1 MCQFICKIAT
11 GLAFTLLA
19 LPAFPHDLRPIFIDI
34 TEETESIVTLRW
46 KVPGSVE
53 RDSLPEVTLNGN
65 CTKKETTEILRYPG
79 DYQSRQTYQCPGG
92 ISGQEVEMIFPVPN
106 PSLTT
111 IIRVSERHGAIHSGM
126 LGPGKYIWLVPEQL
140 NRIAVIKNYTVLGIE
155 HILRGWDHLL
165 FIVCLM
171 FIARSFRRIL
181 VTITGFTI
189 AHSITLAVSA
199 LDLVALPIAPVEAV
213 IALSIVFVA
222 MEIAKDQKKTNLT
235 YRYPAIVATS
245 FGFLHGFGFA
255 SVLRQVGLPQTELPI
270 ALLFFNVGVE
280 IGQIIFVAFLLSL
293 SITAVFVREKSNFP
307 VPTLKLFQTQKAIAY
322 GIGTLASFWMIERT
336 IGFWA

>member
-1 MCQFICKIAT
+1 MCQFICRIAT
-11 GLAFTLLA
+11 GLIFTLLA

-53 RDSLPEVTLNGN
+53 RDSLPEIILNGN
-65 CTKKETTEILRYPG
+65 CTEEGTTEILRYPG
-79 DYQSRQTYQCPGG
+79 DYQSRQTYQCPSGV
-92 ISGQEVEMIFPVPN
+92 SGQEVEMIFPVPN

-111 IIRVSERHGAIHSGM
+111 IIRVSERHGGIHSGM
-126 LGPGKYIWLVPEQL
+126 LGPGEYTWPIPEQL
-140 NRIAVIKNYTVLGIE
+140 NRTAVIKNYTVLGIE

-165 FIVCLM
+165 FIVCLVL
-171 FIARSFRRIL
+171 IARSFRRIL
-181 VTITGFTI
+181 ITITGFTI
-189 AHSITLAVSA
+189 AHSITLAASS
-199 LDLVALPIAPVEAV
+199 LDLVVLPIAPVEAM

-235 YRYPAIVATS
+235 YRYPAVVATS

-255 SVLRQVGLPQTELPI
+255 SVLRQIGLPQTELPI

-280 IGQIIFVAFLLSL
+280 VGQIIFVAFLLGL
-293 SITAVFVREKSNFP
+293 GATAVFVREKSNFP
-307 VPTLKLFQTQKAIAY
+307 VPVPELPQTQRAIAY

-336 IGFWA
+336 ISFWV